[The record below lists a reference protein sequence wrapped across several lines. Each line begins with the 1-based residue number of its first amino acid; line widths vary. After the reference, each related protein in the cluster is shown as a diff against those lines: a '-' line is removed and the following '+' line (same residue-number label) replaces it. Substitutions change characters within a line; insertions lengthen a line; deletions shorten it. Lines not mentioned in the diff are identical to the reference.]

1 MYEVTVEAGDGSL
14 KSTLSVAVTVTN
26 VDEPGTVSLSTTSP
40 EKGTALTATL
50 SDPDGGIADTT
61 WQWQR
66 RFRATDAW
74 TDIGSAAS
82 SSYTPVAGDRGYML
96 RATVDYRDGHGPGK
110 SAESTNTG
118 AVTTVDPPG
127 TVSLSTTSPEEGTAV
142 TATLSDPSGGIDD
155 VKWQWQRRARAT
167 DEWGGISSATSPSY
181 TPVAGDVG
189 YMLRA
194 TVGYS
199 DGHGPNK
206 SAHSASHGG
215 GHRGARPEGS
225 EGGGGRP
232 SGIAELE

>member
-1 MYEVTVEAGDGSL
+1 
-14 KSTLSVAVTVTN
+14 
-26 VDEPGTVSLSTTSP
+26 
-40 EKGTALTATL
+40 
-50 SDPDGGIADTT
+50 
-61 WQWQR
+61 
-66 RFRATDAW
+66 
-74 TDIGSAAS
+74 
-82 SSYTPVAGDRGYML
+82 ML
-96 RATVDYRDGHGPGK
+96 RATVDYSDGHGPGK

-155 VKWQWQRRARAT
+155 VKWQWQRRSHAA

-206 SAHSASHGG
+206 SAHSGATAAVIGEPVLKDLKAVAGDRQVSLSWSEANSNGSSITHYEHRRIDPLPPGSFGGTRSTSLLVHGV
-215 GHRGARPEGS
+215 RGR
-225 EGGGGRP
+225 
-232 SGIAELE
+232 